1 MNNALVKE
9 YFRAIKEIRPIAF
22 VMENVS
28 MLESDTHRFYDSHND
43 HDEIE
48 ALRTQGYAI
57 PTRDDEIFISKD
69 NFIGFDMLD
78 IAMHIETVESIILPN
93 ELYVLIRVLNKNKNN
108 KKRLPNFLQKNK
120 NQLIKQIDKYI
131 EMEDNQDSH
140 KIRICEMLQII
151 KAVLPEAEALREC
164 AELSSLVELQKNLI
178 SIREIYQNR
187 LIGDYKK
194 DTDNNVVFA
203 TKSYSVIDYINA
215 ILGNQY
221 IQKGATLNAEWFGVP
236 QERRRFWDEIKTFA
250 TKEDRKRDEGTN
262 SVHRSF
268 YQQCFILSQQDKE
281 VVEKLTWRQWQDLL
295 DRVSNR
301 EDKRIFE
308 WIRNKSEKIREDDW
322 REFEKGLH
330 LYLKSKD
337 TSVFSDQEL
346 FEIYNSIYAMG
357 VYWRI
362 AFAQFS
368 KDFPKSAKIKTKARR
383 SKKYQETC
391 FKLKKELKRPLDDG
405 IFEKSFE
412 LAMV

>member
-1 MNNALVKE
+1 MGHIVALDAEGHLIYEGLLSSQEKATIDEILNALQT
-9 YFRAIKEIRPIAF
+9 EIPQI
-22 VMENVS
+22 ES
-28 MLESDTHRFYDSHND
+28 DLESVYGKSVWYKYNLGLFLGELLEKYD
-43 HDEIE
+43 
-48 ALRTQGYAI
+48 
-57 PTRDDEIFISKD
+57 
-69 NFIGFDMLD
+69 
-78 IAMHIETVESIILPN
+78 
-93 ELYVLIRVLNKNKNN
+93 
-108 KKRLPNFLQKNK
+108 
-120 NQLIKQIDKYI
+120 
-131 EMEDNQDSH
+131 
-140 KIRICEMLQII
+140 
-151 KAVLPEAEALREC
+151 
-164 AELSSLVELQKNLI
+164 I
-178 SIREIYQNR
+178 SI
-187 LIGDYKK
+187 
-194 DTDNNVVFA
+194 A
-203 TKSYSVIDYINA
+203 
-215 ILGNQY
+215 
-221 IQKGATLNAEWFGVP
+221 
-236 QERRRFWDEIKTFA
+236 ERRRFWDEIKTFA

-391 FKLKKELKRPLDDG
+391 LKLKKELKRPLDDG

-412 LAMV
+412 QAMV